1 MIIKILGKGCK
12 KCTLLEENTKKA
24 LNELGIEA
32 TIIKI
37 SNPDEIAEYGVLITP
52 GLVVN
57 EEVKIAGRIATTKKI
72 KRLLS

>member
-57 EEVKIAGRIATTKKI
+57 DEVKIAGRIATTKKI